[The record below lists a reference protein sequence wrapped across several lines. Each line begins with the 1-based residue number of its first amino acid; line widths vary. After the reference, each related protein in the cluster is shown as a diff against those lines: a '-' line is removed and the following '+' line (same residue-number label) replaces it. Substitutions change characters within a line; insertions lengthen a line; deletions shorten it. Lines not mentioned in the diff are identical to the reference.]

1 MPNSFPVLSQPVHPA
16 LELAQRLQEQ
26 ARAGHA
32 CSART
37 GRQLVVAELGFG
49 SLSLCCWCWGSRH
62 PQGYH
67 QRVSPAAQQETH
79 PKGRNS
85 SFLKQ
90 DLCFYPGLWL
100 QRAAASQ
107 AECLTKSGLHIWNK
121 DISCSLKLPPRRPHS
136 QQLSLP
142 LPFPLWHPGCSSCP
156 GWWLTLGNRVCSR
169 NPRPDLHLGHFAN
182 LYIRTDCTSWPVWG
196 RERKREGCFYLWL
209 GPCCSLGWGVS
220 AEFCG

>member
-1 MPNSFPVLSQPVHPA
+1 MGNIVKAWQVGCKHLHLRRKEEAGIRCTSFWGLETMPNSFPVLSQPVHPA
-16 LELAQRLQEQ
+16 VELAQRLQEQ

-107 AECLTKSGLHIWNK
+107 AECLTKSGLHI
-121 DISCSLKLPPRRPHS
+121 
-136 QQLSLP
+136 
-142 LPFPLWHPGCSSCP
+142 
-156 GWWLTLGNRVCSR
+156 
-169 NPRPDLHLGHFAN
+169 
-182 LYIRTDCTSWPVWG
+182 
-196 RERKREGCFYLWL
+196 
-209 GPCCSLGWGVS
+209 
-220 AEFCG
+220 